1 MGFETIYNVTFIG
14 NHAKIHGK
22 LADYSVYLGSGV
34 VHAEDSKLKDPS
46 ILSQLG
52 R

>member
-46 ILSQLG
+46 I
-52 R
+52 

>member
-34 VHAEDSKLKDPS
+34 VHSKLKDPS